1 MLGMIAASTALF
13 ASIGWASGIVMA
25 QMPAKALGAFEF
37 TRIQLIFCAALMA
50 ALSSLLGLWP
60 SIDWHHWPAFL
71 VSSLGGILLGNLAMI
86 ECLRQGGPRLTEL
99 ILCLKAPVVAGF
111 AYIWIGETI
120 GPVDLLGGVII
131 LAGLVIAIRFGSQA
145 EREDG
150 VAGKRLFGVVILGL
164 LAATLQGVGF
174 LAVKPALTAGAEPVA
189 LTAIR
194 LLGAAAVI
202 SLVGICP
209 SRAVRAQTE
218 TSPYLLFRTILPGV
232 IGYGIS
238 SSLLLYAFA
247 NTQAGVAAVLGSLS
261 PLCVLPILWVTKGRR
276 PSLEAIAGTIVAII
290 GTAVIV
296 LY

>member
-1 MLGMIAASTALF
+1 MLGIVAASTALF
-13 ASIGWASGIVMA
+13 ASIGWASGIVLA

-37 TRIQLIFCAALMA
+37 TRIQLIFCAALMGV
-50 ALSSLLGLWP
+50 LSSLFDLWP
-60 SIDWHHWPAFL
+60 SIDWQHWPAFL

-86 ECLRQGGPRLTEL
+86 ECLRRGGPRLTEL
-99 ILCLKAPVVAGF
+99 LLCLKAPVVAGL
-111 AYIWIGETI
+111 AYFWIGETI
-120 GPVDLLGGVII
+120 GPVDLLGGVLI

-145 EREDG
+145 EREEG
-150 VAGKRLFGVVILGL
+150 VAGKRLLSVVLLGL
-164 LAATLQGVGF
+164 LAATLQGAGF

-189 LTAIR
+189 VTAIR

-202 SLVGICP
+202 SLASIWP
-209 SRAVRAQTE
+209 SQAVRADTE
-218 TSPYLLFRTILPGV
+218 TSPYLLFRTIMPGV

-261 PLCVLPILWVTKGRR
+261 PLCVLLILWATKGKR
-276 PSLEAIAGTIVAII
+276 PGLEAMAGTAIAVI